1 MNSLYVFGLLSLIAS
16 LTASPTVGDS
26 SPVFDSEQQA
36 VKAAADIYNPLS
48 IRTDRE
54 YMGSIYRRQGK
65 YGYTVSVGERGANSM
80 AIRVPR
86 EDWDNVVALWHT
98 HGGSAPNH
106 RYFSDIDT
114 EVVQRFAL
122 PFYLADYTG
131 FLKVYRPGD
140 RTLLPLVARRLGLPA
155 ATGYARGELVRD
167 RYNRSVRVRTRQSRS
182 SS

>member
-48 IRTDRE
+48 IRTDDRE
-54 YMGSIYRRQGK
+54 YMGSIYNAGRES
-65 YGYTVSVGERGANSM
+65 TVIPCLWENA
-80 AIRVPR
+80 VPIPWQSGFPGR
-86 EDWDNVVALWHT
+86 TGITWLPCGTPTAVL
-98 HGGSAPNH
+98 APNH

-122 PFYLADYTG
+122 PFYLADYTSPIPQG
-131 FLKVYRPGD
+131 LPPRRQNLAAPCREKTGITGGD
-140 RTLLPLVARRLGLPA
+140 RLCQG
-155 ATGYARGELVRD
+155 
-167 RYNRSVRVRTRQSRS
+167 
-182 SS
+182 